1 MKIWK
6 AKCIVLIHR
15 RQIVSKF
22 SISICSYNQA
32 FLFAK
37 AHNLAVN
44 APGRSG
50 RKSRRKGVITGRA
63 LLTTTVSYYSIR
75 NSLFLEWVRKIFD
88 NGIQCAMIAVQSPQ
102 LNIWCFFWH
111 DKTRLTN
118 YTLTSATWL
127 AARNNGKRIIQIT
140 CTKIHDPWVQSVQN
154 YYNISWCNIDSF
166 QRDLSLLLSFSKK

>member
-1 MKIWK
+1 MNNPSHKANTKLVTMKIWK

-22 SISICSYNQA
+22 SISCSYNQA
-32 FLFAK
+32 FLFPK
-37 AHNLAVN
+37 AHNPAVN

-63 LLTTTVSYYSIR
+63 LITTTVSYYSIR
-75 NSLFLEWVRKIFD
+75 NSLFLECVRKIFD
-88 NGIQCAMIAVQSPQ
+88 NDIQCAMIAVQSPQ

-127 AARNNGKRIIQIT
+127 AARNNGK
-140 CTKIHDPWVQSVQN
+140 KDNSNYMHQN
-154 YYNISWCNIDSF
+154 TWPLGPNSAK
-166 QRDLSLLLSFSKK
+166 LL